1 MTVTVQQM
9 NTCSHACNKGKFNES
24 VLVMRATMPLIG
36 AMQQPYATGDSIFT
50 RPPGSDRLLEIL
62 FNS

>member
-1 MTVTVQQM
+1 M
-9 NTCSHACNKGKFNES
+9 NSAATDAVKETQRK
-24 VLVMRATMPLIG
+24 VLVMRATVPLIG